1 MAAGFPVTELNK
13 RRRPRGANER
23 VTTSVRWRGFPGD
36 ALVELEVE
44 QLSLYSRQ
52 ETVEPLYC

>member
-13 RRRPRGANER
+13 RRRPFGANER
-23 VTTSVRWRGFPGD
+23 VTTSVRQRGLPGD

-44 QLSLYSRQ
+44 QLNL
-52 ETVEPLYC
+52 L

>member
-1 MAAGFPVTELNK
+1 MQAVRRWQSRAVAAGFPVTELNK

-23 VTTSVRWRGFPGD
+23 VTTSVRWRGLPGD

-44 QLSLYSRQ
+44 QLNL
-52 ETVEPLYC
+52 L